1 MSRDDGFTVMD
12 VSTAIHEDAKFK
24 RLARRLPELLPACF
38 TAYVALLAESWRAG
52 GRVALEDAWPAL
64 LGPYNRAVA
73 AALRRFKLTDR
84 AGQIAP
90 ETWERWFNPAQHR
103 QEQARD
109 RWRRA
114 NEKRHAVAL
123 RSLALDSADTAEL
136 PRGNRDAT
144 ATTVPSVRPSVP
156 SDRVEGAFDGPGD
169 DLQSLLASWGVIG
182 LPLGPKLA
190 VRLDGL
196 VEDHGTDA
204 VRAQFD
210 RLHKAGSKEAG
221 QYVLGACNSLRPI
234 PKKAPDDNSEA
245 IERTRREY
253 PGPVWYPPVK
263 PNGRKP
269 AVVVTDPDT
278 DYDAGMSR
286 DGETKSEPQ
295 ALAPADWFE
304 RPGA

>member
-1 MSRDDGFTVMD
+1 MRIRQVKPEFFADSDIAALPYAVRLFYIGLWCVADDAGWIEWKPERIAHDLYGYEARATREKHVAAWSEAL
-12 VSTAIHEDAKFK
+12 VESGHLAIHECGCAVIPT
-24 RLARRLPELLPACF
+24 LPKHQRVTGKQNFRNQEAHGKHLP
-38 TAYVALLAESWRAG
+38 
-52 GRVALEDAWPAL
+52 
-64 LGPYNRAVA
+64 
-73 AALRRFKLTDR
+73 LTDKPV
-84 AGQIAP
+84 IAP
-90 ETWERWFNPAQHR
+90 ERSGSGSGTGTVAVS
-103 QEQARD
+103 
-109 RWRRA
+109 A
-114 NEKRHAVAL
+114 NE
-123 RSLALDSADTAEL
+123 S
-136 PRGNRDAT
+136 P
-144 ATTVPSVRPSVP
+144 
-156 SDRVEGAFDGPGD
+156 FDGPGD
-169 DLQSLLASWGVIG
+169 DLQSLLSSWGVIG
-182 LPLGPKLA
+182 LPLGAKLT

-196 VEDHGTDA
+196 VEDHGADA

-269 AVVVTDPDT
+269 SVIVTDPDT